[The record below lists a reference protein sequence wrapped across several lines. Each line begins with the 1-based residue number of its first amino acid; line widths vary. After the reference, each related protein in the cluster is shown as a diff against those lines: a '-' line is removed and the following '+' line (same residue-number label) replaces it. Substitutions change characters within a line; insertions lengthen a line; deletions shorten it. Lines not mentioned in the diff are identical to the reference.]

1 MKRRTMD
8 ALFGAH
14 AGSFSQYLIGVS
26 IPFYLL
32 FLLYFL
38 LAFFLYAT
46 LFAGLASLVKRQ
58 EEIQSVIMLPLLLM
72 SSGYVLFFFVI
83 ATPDATRDEG
93 AVVHSVLDPDVDAD
107 ASCLGHGRL
116 VGDRRN
122 GRLDAADH
130 SGLHL
135 VCRAPVSLRRP
146 DVRAAAWPWSPA
158 ETGADALTVG
168 EGGDLSQM
176 GFSLPV

>member
-1 MKRRTMD
+1 M
-8 ALFGAH
+8 
-14 AGSFSQYLIGVS
+14 S

-46 LFAGLASLVKRQ
+46 LYAGLASLVKRQ
-58 EEIQSVIMLPLLLM
+58 EEVQSAIMLPLLLL
-72 SSGYVLFFFVI
+72 SSGYVLFFFVVS
-83 ATPDATRDEG
+83 TPDAT
-93 AVVHSVLDPDVDAD
+93 VTKVLSYIPFWTPILMLMRLA
-107 ASCLGHGRL
+107 AGHGGL

-122 GRLDAADH
+122 GRLDAGDH

-146 DVRAAAWPWSPA
+146 DVRATAWPGSTA
-158 ETGADALTVG
+158 ETGTDELTAC
-168 EGGDLSQM
+168 EGQDLSKNETT
-176 GFSLPV
+176 GFFAKGSCSHPFLIR